1 MVRFIHQRFLLSN
14 YQKNKKMTHI
24 KIKKFCLAILLMFFV
39 SFGYTQSM
47 GPADPGGDP
56 EAGPPLGGGAPIGSG
71 IGILIALGAAYG
83 GKKLYTLYSENHES
97 LEE

>member
-1 MVRFIHQRFLLSN
+1 
-14 YQKNKKMTHI
+14 MTHI

-39 SFGYTQSM
+39 SFGYSQSM
-47 GPADPGGDP
+47 GPSDPGGSP

-83 GKKLYTLYSENHES
+83 GKKLYKLYSEDHES